1 MQAYLLPV
9 ILFASLAFAQGDL
22 FDLAPVDSLQTPTVP
37 SDSTTPVQAAK
48 PDTTTQVDSVAQA
61 DSIPTSPAN
70 DPIAERPD
78 VDSIPQPTPRVLL
91 QSPESAIVTAPD
103 TLGKQPSSPTP
114 RSKRDL
120 LGPVKVSRVNTI
132 NELKG
137 RYKSPRKAL
146 FMSLVLPGAGQLYV
160 GGKWNNARGGAYL
173 ATEALLIGLL
183 YHYSVNQYGEQVD
196 KYESFAKSHYSI
208 GRYESAIYSLYKQ
221 IPDSDKKS
229 VFSSLYLLERES
241 YCQSLYSDP
250 NFANCSSLP
259 DATNHRLQFPDS
271 ESLGESMKKLDVWNK
286 EDLFRILGGENYLLG
301 WDDVTEA
308 STYANLDLDSSGNWI
323 ALGKSSTRDDYLALR
338 AKANEYADMQSY
350 FLGGILLNHLI
361 SALDATLSAY
371 AHNKSL
377 YQEKVS
383 WMQNLHL
390 ESGFSMGT
398 TLSNGLNT
406 RVAARLDF

>member
-1 MQAYLLPV
+1 MQAYFLPV
-9 ILFASLAFAQGDL
+9 ILFASIAFAQDDL
-22 FDLAPVDSLQTPTVP
+22 FDLAPGDSLPAPTVH
-37 SDSTTPVQAAK
+37 SDTVPQAQATN
-48 PDTTTQVDSVAQA
+48 PDTTTQVDSVASVE
-61 DSIPTSPAN
+61 SIPSSPEN
-70 DPIAERPD
+70 DPIAERPE
-78 VDSIPQPTPRVLL
+78 VDSIPRPTPRVLL
-91 QSPESAIVTAPD
+91 QSPESVVITPPD
-103 TLGKQPSSPTP
+103 SISKPANSPTP

-120 LGPVKVSRVNTI
+120 LGPVKVSRVNTM

-160 GGKWNNARGGAYL
+160 GGKWNHVRGGAYL

-183 YHYSVNQYGEQVD
+183 YHYSVNQYGNQVD
-196 KYESFAKSHYSI
+196 KYEAFAKSHYSI

-221 IPDSDKKS
+221 IPDSDKKA
-229 VFSSLYLLERES
+229 VFSSLYLLERET

-259 DATNHRLQFPDS
+259 DATNHRTQFPDS
-271 ESLGESMKKLDVWNK
+271 LSLGESMKKLDVWNK

-301 WDDVTEA
+301 WDDITDV

-323 ALGKSSTRDDYLALR
+323 ALGKSTSREEYMDMR

-383 WMQNLHL
+383 WMQNMHL
-390 ESGFSMGT
+390 ESGFSLG
-398 TLSNGLNT
+398 SAFSSGLNT
-406 RVAARLDF
+406 RVTARLDF